1 MLPFIVIRWATV
13 TDQWS
18 VCQDGCMAPEATVRR
33 TQRERS
39 EGTTRTLIKVAHQL
53 FGERGFAD
61 VSSADIATA
70 AGVSKG
76 GMYHQ
81 FPSKA
86 AIFEAVVREIEA
98 GVGAQVSASLDADAV
113 ADPRLRIREALAVF
127 LDAYDDAAV
136 QRIVLVDGPAVL
148 GWARWRSI
156 CIEQGAAALLDCL
169 QLAQDHGLLVRP
181 PSTAVVHLLLG
192 ALDEAVLYVAS
203 APDRQ
208 AAVDDVLDSVLALV
222 LR

>member
-1 MLPFIVIRWATV
+1 MPPHV
-13 TDQWS
+13 
-18 VCQDGCMAPEATVRR
+18 TVRR

-39 EGTTRTLIKVAHQL
+39 EGTTRTLIKVGRQL

-61 VSSADIATA
+61 VSSADIAAA

-98 GVGAQVSASLDADAV
+98 GVGARVSASLDALA
-113 ADPRLRIREALAVF
+113 ADPRLRIRGALAVF
-127 LDAYDDAAV
+127 LDAYDDPAV

-148 GWARWRSI
+148 GWAQWRSI
-156 CIEQGAAALLDCL
+156 CIEQGSAALLDCL
-169 QLAQDHGLLVRP
+169 QLAQVHGLLVRP
-181 PSTAVVHLLLG
+181 PTTAVVHLLLG

-203 APDRQ
+203 APDRR
-208 AAVDDVLDSVLALV
+208 AAVEDVLDSVLALV